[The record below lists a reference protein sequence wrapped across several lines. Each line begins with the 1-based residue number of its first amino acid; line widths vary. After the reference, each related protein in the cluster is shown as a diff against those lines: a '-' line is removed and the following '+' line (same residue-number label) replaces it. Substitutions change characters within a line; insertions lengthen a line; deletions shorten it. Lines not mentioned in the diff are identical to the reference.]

1 MAKKQEETL
10 SSGAVRLKD
19 DLKQKNPGKCYVI
32 HGEEDYLCRY
42 YFQQLQ
48 KLLLDDLT
56 ADFNFH
62 KLTAENFSAQLLNDS
77 LETFPMMSERSLVQV
92 DEVDLFALDT
102 GEQEAVLTMLQDLP
116 EHCCLVFTYLEFKP
130 DKRKKKLWDA
140 IEKNAVL
147 AEFHY
152 QNDREL
158 VTWINRHFQRLGKTI
173 QPNLCDYLRQ
183 LCNSSMTRL
192 EGEIRKIADYS
203 GAQEIVRADID
214 AVVEPTLD
222 GVVFDITNALAD
234 RDFDRA
240 MEKLHVLFKM
250 RVEAIPIV
258 GAISA
263 QMRKLYGA
271 IVLKNGD
278 ELARIYGMSPKAAAF
293 TMTQARRFSLRF
305 CEQAV
310 LLCRDT
316 DHKLKTSYDDP
327 EALVEHL
334 ILQLAQEARND

>member
-102 GEQEAVLTMLQDLP
+102 GEQEAVITMLQDIP

-250 RVEAIPIV
+250 RVEPIPIV

-316 DHKLKTSYDDP
+316 DYRMKSAKDDP
-327 EALVEHL
+327 ERLVEYL

>member
-1 MAKKQEETL
+1 MAKKQEEPL
-10 SSGAVRLKD
+10 STGAIRFKD
-19 DLKQKNPGKCYVI
+19 DLKQKNPGKFYVI
-32 HGEEDYLCRY
+32 YGEEDYLCRH
-42 YFQQLQ
+42 YFQELQ

-62 KLTAENFSAQLLNDS
+62 KLTVENFSLQLFNDS
-77 LETFPMMSERSLVQV
+77 LETLPMMSERTLVQV

-102 GEQEAVLTMLQDLP
+102 GDQDGIITMLNDIP
-116 EHCCLVFTYLEFKP
+116 EHCCLVMTYQNFKT

-140 IEKNAVL
+140 IEKNAIL

-152 QNDREL
+152 QDGREL
-158 VTWINRHFQRLGKTI
+158 ISWITRHFRQMGKTI
-173 QPNLCDYLRQ
+173 HPSLCDYLRE
-183 LCNSSMTRL
+183 LCSSSMTRL
-192 EGEIRKIADYS
+192 LSEIRKIADYS
-203 GAQEIVRADID
+203 GSQEIVKADID
-214 AVVEPTLD
+214 AVVEPTLE

-250 RVEAIPIV
+250 TEEPIPIV
-258 GAISA
+258 GAIAA
-263 QMRKLYGA
+263 QIRRLYGA
-271 IVLKNGD
+271 KVLKNAD
-278 ELARIYGMSPKAAAF
+278 ELGRIYGLSPRAAAY
-293 TMTQARRFSLRF
+293 TMTQARRFSQGF

-316 DHKLKTSYDDP
+316 DLKLKSTKDDP
-327 EALVEHL
+327 EGLVEHL

>member
-1 MAKKQEETL
+1 MAKKQEETV
-10 SSGAVRLKD
+10 SPGAKQLKE
-19 DLKQKNPGKCYVI
+19 DLKNKNPGRCYVI
-32 HGEEDYLCRY
+32 YGEEDYLCRY

-56 ADFNFH
+56 ADFNYH
-62 KLTAENFSAQLLNDS
+62 KLTAENFSVELLNDS
-77 LETFPMMSERSLVQV
+77 LETFPMMSERTLIRV
-92 DEVDLFALDT
+92 DEVDLFALDS
-102 GEQEAVLTMLQDLP
+102 GDQERLIPMLQDLP

-147 AEFHY
+147 AEFRY
-152 QNDREL
+152 QEDREL
-158 VTWINRHFQRLGKTI
+158 ISWITRHFRQEGKVI
-173 QPNLCDYLRQ
+173 QPALCDYLRQ

-192 EGEIRKIADYS
+192 DGEIRKIADYS
-203 GAQEIVRADID
+203 GAHEIVRADID

-240 MEKLHVLFKM
+240 MERLHVLFKM

-271 IVLKNGD
+271 KVLKNAD
-278 ELARIYGMSPKAAAF
+278 ELARIYGLSPKATPF
-293 TMTQARRFSLRF
+293 IMTQSRRFSQRF

-316 DHKLKTSYDDP
+316 DRKLKISYDEP